1 MNDELEMRRHKV
13 QEMQG
18 TRERRA
24 FDGSLELRDAG
35 SGKLGLVGWAC
46 RTNVEYEVGN
56 VDRSGF
62 LEVVRPSSFQ
72 RTLGNNPDVI
82 LVLNHGD
89 AGSGL
94 PIARTRSGT
103 LRLSED
109 PRMGLGV
116 DADLDEE
123 DPDVQMLRRKF
134 DRGDLDGQM
143 SFSFR
148 VPEGGD
154 SWSKD
159 FKRREITQC
168 EISGGDVSLV
178 SFGASPTTS
187 AELVA
192 RRAAEAARRPLGDY
206 GRRQHERLASMRGS
220 SSPRPQG
227 VLVPVREAIDPD
239 RYRRRLDELRGL

>member
-1 MNDELEMRRHKV
+1 MSEVLEVRRRKALEMR
-13 QEMQG
+13 G

-24 FDGSLELRDAG
+24 FDGGLELRDAG
-35 SGKLGLVGWAC
+35 SGMLGLVGWAC
-46 RTNVEYEVGN
+46 RTNVEYEIGS
-56 VDRSGF
+56 VDRGGF
-62 LEVVRPSSFQ
+62 VEVVRSGSFT
-72 RTLGNNPDVI
+72 RSLGNNPDV
-82 LVLNHGD
+82 VLLMNHGD

-94 PIARTRSGT
+94 PIARTSSGT

-109 PRMGLGV
+109 PRMGLKV

-134 DRGDLDGQM
+134 NRRDLDGQM
-143 SFSFR
+143 SFAFR

-168 EISGGDVSLV
+168 EINSGDVSIV

-192 RRAAEAARRPLGDY
+192 RRAAEAARRPLPDY
-206 GRRQHERLASMRGS
+206 GRRQRERLASMRSG

-227 VLVPVREAIDPD
+227 VLVTVHEEVDPD
-239 RYRRRLDELRGL
+239 RDRRRLNELRGL

>member
-1 MNDELEMRRHKV
+1 M
-13 QEMQG
+13 
-18 TRERRA
+18 
-24 FDGSLELRDAG
+24 
-35 SGKLGLVGWAC
+35 
-46 RTNVEYEVGN
+46 
-56 VDRSGF
+56 
-62 LEVVRPSSFQ
+62 
-72 RTLGNNPDVI
+72 I
-82 LVLNHGD
+82 LVLNHGE

-94 PIARTRSGT
+94 PLARTRSGT

-109 PRMGLGV
+109 PRMGLKV

-143 SFSFR
+143 SFAFR
-148 VPEGGD
+148 VPPGGD
-154 SWSKD
+154 SWSED
-159 FKRREITQC
+159 FKRRTITQC
-168 EISGGDVSLV
+168 EISGGDVSIV

-192 RRAAEAARRPLGDY
+192 RYAAEAARRPLRDY
-206 GRRQHERLASMRGS
+206 SRRQHERLASMRGS

-227 VLVPVREAIDPD
+227 VLVTVPEGIDPD